1 MIRNPAFSLSLF
13 VGREPRGGVLT
24 GSTCRARQNGITQAR
39 RMVRGSTH
47 AQRKGALATCATLK
61 QCTSRNLRNNT
72 RCAPSKARQ
81 AACGTPHCFATFP
94 EFGGL
99 ADQTKLF
106 PTHLADPTKLFP
118 DAISMFG
125 GSYKIVPQ
133 TFPTTFPEGPFQP
146 IFPDGDL
153 ADPTKLFPDWR
164 ILQNCFPHIWRILQ
178 NCFPHIW
185 RIRQNCSPTRFPL
198 ADPTKL
204 FPDLAKSTKLFP
216 RRFPQRSPTRFPIW
230 RILQNCSPRIWR
242 IRQNCSP
249 TRFHL
254 ADPTKL
260 FPTHL
265 ADPTKLFPDGSPPG
279 WHGGP
284 KWQSPFGLPDAKQ
297 PRGARKAKDMQ
308 CDLHWAHITCLLQD
322 DWRTNACSEGLA
334 HVDHLLHRLRDPFD
348 AFRPANRRIAVD
360 DPKPAPRTNIS

>member
-39 RMVRGSTH
+39 RMVRGNTH

-72 RCAPSKARQ
+72 RCAPSKAQQ

-185 RIRQNCSPTRFPL
+185 RIRQNCSPMAPL
-198 ADPTKL
+198 
-204 FPDLAKSTKLFP
+204 
-216 RRFPQRSPTRFPIW
+216 
-230 RILQNCSPRIWR
+230 
-242 IRQNCSP
+242 
-249 TRFHL
+249 
-254 ADPTKL
+254 
-260 FPTHL
+260 
-265 ADPTKLFPDGSPPG
+265 PDGMAARSGNPRLGSRTLSNRAEPARLKTCSVTSIGRTPPACCKMTG
-279 WHGGP
+279 APTPAP
-284 KWQSPFGLPDAKQ
+284 KALRMS
-297 PRGARKAKDMQ
+297 
-308 CDLHWAHITCLLQD
+308 ITCS
-322 DWRTNACSEGLA
+322 TASA
-334 HVDHLLHRLRDPFD
+334 IHLTPFD
-348 AFRPANRRIAVD
+348 PPIAAL
-360 DPKPAPRTNIS
+360 P

>member
-1 MIRNPAFSLSLF
+1 
-13 VGREPRGGVLT
+13 
-24 GSTCRARQNGITQAR
+24 
-39 RMVRGSTH
+39 
-47 AQRKGALATCATLK
+47 
-61 QCTSRNLRNNT
+61 
-72 RCAPSKARQ
+72 
-81 AACGTPHCFATFP
+81 
-94 EFGGL
+94 L

-204 FPDLAKSTKLFP
+204 FP
-216 RRFPQRSPTRFPIW
+216 
-230 RILQNCSPRIWR
+230 
-242 IRQNCSP
+242 
-249 TRFHL
+249 
-254 ADPTKL
+254 
-260 FPTHL
+260 THL

-284 KWQSPFGLPDAKQ
+284 KWQSPFGLPDARQ

-360 DPKPAPRTNIS
+360 DPKPAPRTNMC